1 MPSVQNRRAKPPRKF
16 QPVPTKTPAPSPNEM
31 IEVAQKDSR
40 GEAPGPALAYVSPL
54 KRLLGLSH
62 DLDVVVRDRETSDR
76 SDWIRTVARIWRALR
91 DEKARLRFVDN
102 SAKTF
107 LECRGGQPALFIEA
121 EFRHRT
127 EAADPVSRAA
137 RVKERMC
144 RLILCGVERSVA
156 FGIDCSLPNLRDDEK
171 LVLMNWARQQLEPKS
186 RTCRRKQLDPNSRL
200 STSKDI
206 AVSMQALEQALSEP
220 EISVVAR
227 ELERVSAYLLAR
239 CERSSSEFDRRIPRE
254 GANEHMQRKKSR
266 RLHAGFVLESE
277 RCVLAGQAVA
287 GILRCIGG
295 RQRLLME
302 AARRRNAE
310 RENPID
316 PEVRKIVER
325 VAEEVIAH
333 GDSRPDQR
341 DE

>member
-1 MPSVQNRRAKPPRKF
+1 MSSEQNRRRKRPRNL
-16 QPVPTKTPAPSPNEM
+16 QAAPRQEPAPSLGA
-31 IEVAQKDSR
+31 ISEVAQEDSSA
-40 GEAPGPALAYVSPL
+40 GAPEPALAYLAPL
-54 KRLLGLSH
+54 GRLLDLSQN
-62 DLDVVVRDRETSDR
+62 LDAVVRDRETSDR

-107 LECRGGQPALFIEA
+107 LECRGGQPALFIGA
-121 EFRHRT
+121 DLRHGI
-127 EAADPVSRAA
+127 EAADPVNRAA
-137 RVKERMC
+137 RVKECMG
-144 RLILCGVERSVA
+144 RLILSSVERSVA
-156 FGIDCSLPNLRDDEK
+156 YGIDFWLPNLSDDEK

-186 RTCRRKQLDPNSRL
+186 RICRPKQLDPNSRL
-200 STSKDI
+200 STRKDI
-206 AVSMQALEQALSEP
+206 VGSIQALEQALSEH

-227 ELERVSAYLLAR
+227 ELERVSAYLLSR
-239 CERSSSEFDRRIPRE
+239 CERSSAEFERRIPRE

-277 RCVLAGQAVA
+277 RCALAGQAVA

-310 RENPID
+310 PENTID
-316 PEVRKIVER
+316 PEVRKIIER
-325 VAEEVIAH
+325 VSEEVMAH
-333 GDSRPDQR
+333 ADSRPAQR